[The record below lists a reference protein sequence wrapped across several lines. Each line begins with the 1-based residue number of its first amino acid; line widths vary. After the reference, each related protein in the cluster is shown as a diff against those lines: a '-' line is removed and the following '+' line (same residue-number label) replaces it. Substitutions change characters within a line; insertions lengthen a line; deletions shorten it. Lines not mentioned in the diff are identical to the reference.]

1 MRERIN
7 RLARGILNFDQPV
20 LSVQPESL
28 ALSVR
33 RGEVLRTEISVN
45 SANGF
50 PIKGLIYSDHV
61 RVRILRPSFGGQ
73 KNQLAVEADARFLD
87 AGDEISGKF
96 SLVTDGGETELPF
109 CFTVTE
115 GPAEEALQRLESLS
129 AFAEIARQDPE
140 AALRIFEYKNFPMA
154 HFMRDLRLTA
164 LYEAFRKGPDRESA
178 LEEFLVAAGAKKPA
192 LVRTETE
199 RCDFAASDESRVKG
213 SVRLIQVRE
222 GYFRLAVSAEG
233 TFLRLAR
240 RSAASREFER
250 GSFVF
255 PFEINSAALHPGK
268 NEGRLRFSSSAG
280 SFSVP
285 VTVLCEERAEGAERI
300 NETDGRVEQ
309 RQRAVRR
316 RWERYLTLRLQFA
329 LSGGKATELFAP
341 MEEALETLR
350 EAAYGEDTEGSRE
363 RVRLALLR
371 AELCYLAGDRD
382 GCAGFLSAPEA
393 TERVTWRKWAPE
405 PFLAET
411 LRVLLSAQELQRQ
424 ALEEKIRMAVEM
436 GNALLLPMLLLLN
449 PSLRDDTDNFQ
460 ELLSAA
466 FRAGSRSPF
475 LFAEYA
481 ALFERHPALIRT
493 LDQETLAVL
502 CFGLRHELSERTA
515 AAYAAAAGNTRSF
528 SALHYA
534 RLAALYARFPS
545 DVVLTAVCTCL
556 IRCDRRTE
564 EAHAWYMRG
573 VAHRIR
579 LTGLNEYLVCS
590 MPGHSEGPLPH
601 EVFLYFS
608 YDNRLDDRS
617 REKLYENL
625 CRFRNRERELW
636 EEYRKQIED
645 FALAKL
651 LAGRVNRRLAVLY
664 KEVLCSGMIDRRLAA
679 VLPGIL
685 NTQRIRV
692 ETAGIRAVLVLY
704 PELSDIE
711 RVRVDE
717 EGCAYVPV
725 YSEDAVFLFEDAYE
739 NRFAAVSW
747 KAERVCELQK
757 LMELCVQLD
766 PEGPVPLLSRL
777 RAALAAADAAGGK
790 LNAEELRTVRYALEQ
805 MKLSARCAAR
815 LRALLVSNAA
825 ECPDYFLSARMERF
839 TGGERSILFGA
850 LCAAGRRS
858 EAWELLVRFMPQIR
872 EWKKL
877 AGLCSAVISEQMFPQ
892 EELLLK
898 FSAQLFLEG
907 AADTVIL
914 DYLCEHYN
922 GATGDMLRILDAA
935 TAAGTETYDLEER
948 LLAQMLFTGE
958 TAGLDAVFTRFRE
971 EKNPPEVMVR
981 AYMTDRC
988 MRYFTEDRAPDSV
1001 VFRYL
1006 ELAFSEAAD
1015 RDSLPLIYGLALT
1028 RHYSEAEQLQEE
1040 QRLLAERIIPEL
1052 LDEGLYF
1059 SYYKKLARFI
1069 PLPEDVLN
1077 KEVLEFH
1084 GERDES
1090 YEIRMRILPGETDFR
1105 TEELPRMFLD
1115 CFVRREVLFEG
1126 ERWEYELRRK
1136 NDGEHPVLSGVL
1148 LRETDD
1154 AEAGAASRSRYAC
1167 LNELGRRLKNKNE
1180 AALRAGMEAFA
1191 AQKDLAAELFRIT

>member
-28 ALSVR
+28 VLSVR

-61 RVRILRPSFGGQ
+61 RVRILRPSFGGR
-73 KNQLAVEADARFLD
+73 KNQLAVEVDARFLD

-96 SLVTDGGETELPF
+96 SLVTDGGEAELPF
-109 CFTVTE
+109 CFIVTE
-115 GPAEEALQRLESLS
+115 GTAEEALQKLVTLS

-154 HFMRDLRLTA
+154 PFMQNLRLAA
-164 LYEAFRKGPDRESA
+164 LYEVFRKGPDRESA

-199 RCDFAASDESRVKG
+199 RCDFTITGG
-213 SVRLIQVRE
+213 SCTGGNVRLIQVRD

-233 TFLRLAR
+233 AFLRLTR
-240 RSAASREFER
+240 RSVASREFER

-255 PFEINSAALHPGK
+255 PFEIDNTALHPGR
-268 NEGRLRFSSSAG
+268 NEGRLCFSSAAG
-280 SFSVP
+280 NFTVP
-285 VTVLCEERAEGAERI
+285 VTVLCEERAEGAGHVTEADIGYERSHG
-300 NETDGRVEQ
+300 N
-309 RQRAVRR
+309 VRR
-316 RWERYLTLRLQFA
+316 QWEQYLTLRLQFV
-329 LSGGKATELFAP
+329 LSEEKATELFVP
-341 MEEALETLR
+341 MKEVLEALR
-350 EAAYGEDTEGSRE
+350 ESTHEAGAGDDRE
-363 RVRLALLR
+363 RARIALLC
-371 AELCYLAGDRD
+371 AELCYLEGDRD
-382 GCAGFLSAPEA
+382 GCSGFLSAPEV
-393 TERVTWRKWAPE
+393 TEHVAWRQGAAE

-424 ALEEKIRMAVEM
+424 ALEEKLCMAAEA
-436 GNALLLPMLLLLN
+436 GNGLLFPMILLLN
-449 PSLRDDTDNFQ
+449 PALREDTGRFQ
-460 ELLSAA
+460 ALLSTA

-475 LFAEYA
+475 LLAEYTV
-481 ALFERHPALIRT
+481 LFERHPALIRT

-502 CFGLRHELSERTA
+502 CFALRHKLSERTA
-515 AAYAAAAGNTRSF
+515 ASYAAAAGNTRSF
-528 SALHYA
+528 SSLHYV

-545 DVVLTAVCTCL
+545 EASLTAVCTCL

-573 VAHRIR
+573 IEHRIR

-590 MPGHSEGPLPH
+590 MPEHSAEPLPH
-601 EVFLYFS
+601 EVFLYFA

-625 CRFRNRERELW
+625 CRFRKREKELW

-645 FALAKL
+645 FALGKL
-651 LAGRVNRRLAVLY
+651 FAGRVNRRLAVLY
-664 KEVLCSGMIDRRLAA
+664 KEVLCSGMVDRRLAA

-692 ETAGIRAVLVLY
+692 DTAGIKAVLVLY
-704 PELSDIE
+704 PELSDME
-711 RVRVDE
+711 RVRVD

-747 KAERVCELQK
+747 RSERVCEMPK

-777 RAALAAADAAGGK
+777 RNVLAAADAAEGK
-790 LNAEELRTVRYALEQ
+790 LNAEEVRTVRSALEQ
-805 MKLSARCAAR
+805 MKLSPCCAAR

-825 ECPDYFLSARMERF
+825 ECTDYFLTARMEQF
-839 TGGERSILFGA
+839 TGDERSILFGA
-850 LCAAGRRS
+850 LCSAGRRS
-858 EAWELLVRFMPQIR
+858 EAWELLMRYMPMIR
-872 EWKKL
+872 ERKKL
-877 AGLCSAVISEQMFPQ
+877 AGLCSAVILERMFPQ

-898 FSAQLFLEG
+898 LSAQLFLEG
-907 AADTVIL
+907 LADTVIL

-922 GATGDMLRILDAA
+922 GATEDMLRILD
-935 TAAGTETYDLEER
+935 TAAAAQTETYDLEER

-958 TAGLDAVFTRFRE
+958 TERLDDVFTRFRE

-981 AYMTDRC
+981 AYMTERC
-988 MRYFTEDRAPDSV
+988 MQYFTEDRAPDSV

-1028 RHYSEAEQLQEE
+1028 KHYSEAEQLQEE
-1040 QRLLAERIIPEL
+1040 QKMLAERIVPGL

-1077 KEVLEFH
+1077 KEVIEFH

-1090 YEIRMRILPGETDFR
+1090 YEIRMRVLPDEVDFR
-1105 TEELPRMFLD
+1105 TEELPRMFLN
-1115 CFVRREVLFEG
+1115 CFVRREILFEG

-1136 NDGEHPVLSGVL
+1136 NGGEYPVLSGVVI
-1148 LRETDD
+1148 RERDD
-1154 AEAGAASRSRYAC
+1154 AETGVASRSRYAC
-1167 LNELGRRLKNKNE
+1167 LNELGRRLKDKNE
-1180 AALRAGMEAFA
+1180 AALREGMEAFA